1 MQEKEPPPYVNLIG
15 YRHVASHFG
24 RKVEVF
30 STPQEYWCVVYHPDN
45 KNLKAG
51 WRMPKELR
59 LHQAAA
65 MAACKTRE
73 TDYVLGWAAQQS
85 TKAS

>member
-1 MQEKEPPPYVNLIG
+1 VQEKEPPPYVNLNG
-15 YRHVASHFG
+15 YRHVAIHFG

-30 STPQEYWCVVYHPDN
+30 STPHEYWCVVHHPE
-45 KNLKAG
+45 KSILTAG
-51 WRMPKELR
+51 WRMPKELN

-65 MAACKTRE
+65 IAASKTRE
-73 TDYVLGWAAQQS
+73 TDYVLGWPVQHP